1 MNQEAQLKLYNSMTR
16 RKDTFVPSNESCLS
30 WYNCGPTVYD
40 ASHMGHARS
49 YVSFD
54 IIRRVLTSYFNY
66 NISYAMNITDIDDK
80 IIFRARRN
88 YLIDNYISSSHPI
101 DRIIEDAN
109 EAVKLLEDKIHVS
122 KYLDLLTITEKLTA
136 QQNKVNT
143 TKDGHQLKELEK
155 IGKKL
160 LENKAEILKDP
171 QQLAMAEDNEKL
183 ATLAEKK
190 MKLKESNI
198 ALTNDP
204 NKLAMFVKNKIKA
217 DNAIQSLSSAAIGQS
232 DVKPDSRLQEFF
244 SDIRDPLSELL
255 DKKFG
260 TSVNDHEIFARLA
273 RHWEND
279 FNDDMKALN
288 VLPADAITR
297 VSEYVPE
304 VIEFVQ
310 GIIKRNYGYV
320 SNGSV
325 YFDTVAF
332 NNSPD
337 HRYGKLLPEA
347 IGDLNA
353 LAEGEG
359 ELSIG
364 DDRLREK
371 RSPNDFALWKCSKP
385 GEPFWDSPWGKGRPG
400 WHIEC
405 SVMASAILGKSLD
418 IHSGGVD
425 LKFPHHENEIA
436 QVEEALSKY
445 SARQLRLAFLSHP
458 WNTTMDYSENMM
470 SSTMQTEKLFL
481 EFFLNVKDIDRVYSA
496 QTLKEEK
503 WNSAELELEK
513 GLCQKQNNI
522 HRFLCDS
529 INTPDVMKELKEL
542 INQSNSYIASKRS
555 LKQSPNARLL
565 KKISRYIVKMLRIFG
580 VTVDEIET
588 TIGFPSYTD
597 NKNIN
602 KENTI
607 MPYLTVL
614 AEFRAK
620 VRDSARLQK
629 VPDLLNLCDDI
640 RNDILPELGVRL
652 EDLEDG
658 PAIKLVDRAIL
669 LKEKENRLMAI
680 EEKKRKKEEAKR
692 KQMELKAQQE
702 SKMKIS
708 PKEMFLNQSDK
719 YSQFDEKGIPTHDH
733 EGTELSGKQK
743 KKLLKQYEAQKK
755 LFLEYQTKQAPSN

>member
-136 QQNKVNT
+136 QQNKINT

-232 DVKPDSRLQEFF
+232 DVKSGSRLQEFF

-255 DKKFG
+255 DKK
-260 TSVNDHEIFARLA
+260 
-273 RHWEND
+273 
-279 FNDDMKALN
+279 

-353 LAEGEG
+353 LAEGEDNNKSNKLDSLICGLSNLSNSDAHLIG

-597 NKNIN
+597 NKVCNLFLVIYEFIGVMAININ

-629 VPDLLNLCDDI
+629 VYKLSNGSHCI
-640 RNDILPELGVRL
+640 
-652 EDLEDG
+652 DG

-719 YSQFDEKGIPTHDH
+719 YSQFDEKGIPTHNH